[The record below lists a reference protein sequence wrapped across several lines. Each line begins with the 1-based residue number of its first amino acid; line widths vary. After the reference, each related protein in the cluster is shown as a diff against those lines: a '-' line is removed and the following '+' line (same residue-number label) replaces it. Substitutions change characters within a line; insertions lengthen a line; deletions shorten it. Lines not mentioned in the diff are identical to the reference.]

1 MPIARDAALPIS
13 QERPGRPRAAVC
25 VHRASSAAY
34 KAKIARTADSTTE
47 Q

>member
-13 QERPGRPRAAVC
+13 QERPGRPRAA
-25 VHRASSAAY
+25 AY